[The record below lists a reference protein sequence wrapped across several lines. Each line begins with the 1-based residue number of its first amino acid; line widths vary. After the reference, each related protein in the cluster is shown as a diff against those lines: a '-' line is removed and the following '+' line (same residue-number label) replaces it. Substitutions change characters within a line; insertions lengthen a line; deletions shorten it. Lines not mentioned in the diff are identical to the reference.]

1 VLSPLIGRLE
11 DLVTPDDLI
20 APVEQR

>member
-1 VLSPLIGRLE
+1 VVSPIIGRLE

-20 APVEQR
+20 APVEVR